1 MENKIVEVINRS
13 SGKVLY
19 KIPEMGVRR
28 EFYPKEVKKVSI
40 AEIEAV
46 CAQPG
51 GRELIY
57 NYLLIKDADAMRE
70 ALNVN
75 EEPEYWLTEDKI
87 PSWMVT
93 SSLDEFKDA
102 LDFAPEGVKELIKQY
117 AISLPLNDMNKRIA
131 IQEQLHFDVNAAI
144 ANSQPDSND
153 EVQQQPTTRRR
164 AAKTPEYKIVS
175 KK

>member
-1 MENKIVEVINRS
+1 MENKIVEVTNRS

-19 KIPEMGVRR
+19 VVPEMGIRR
-28 EFYPKEVKKVSI
+28 EFYPRETKKVNI

-46 CAQPG
+46 SSQPG

-57 NYLLIKDADAMRE
+57 HYLLVKDQDALRDS
-70 ALNVN
+70 LNVK
-75 EEPEYWLTEDKI
+75 EEPEYWFTEEKI
-87 PSWMVT
+87 PSWIVE

-117 AISLPLNDMNKRIA
+117 SVSLPLNDMNKRIA
-131 IQEQLHFDVNAAI
+131 IQEQLGFDVNAAI
-144 ANSQPDSND
+144 AHATPDATE
-153 EVQQQPTTRRR
+153 EVPQATTSRRR
-164 AAKTPEYKIVS
+164 VSTPEYKIVS